1 MQPKRLLYLSHR
13 WLGVLLCLFFA
24 PWFISGVVMM
34 YVGHPKLTAPERL
47 AHLPAL
53 TAPASLLSPQ
63 QALQAAGLG
72 ERVADLRLAVA
83 SAGQA
88 VYLVTPAPTAAG
100 AEQPKGKKGRRKADT
115 VVVDAHSGQV
125 LNAFDQ
131 GAAMVSATAFMGGR
145 TGLVYAGTV
154 TEDAHTHSKALDP
167 HRPLHLVHTG
177 DADGT
182 WLYVSSRTGEV
193 VRDAPAV
200 ERNWNYLGSWM
211 HWLYPFRGNVFDP
224 YWSDIVIWLSVAGTV
239 VVLLGLVNGLL
250 RWRFDGHYKSGSRSP
265 YQSRMMRWHH
275 VYGLLFCAISL
286 TWVFS
291 GLMSMNPWGVLN
303 GGAPPGK
310 TEAMQ
315 GGPLK
320 VNGDFMAPTE
330 ILQRNGNASVREL
343 QWLRLLRKDLVMV
356 NGPHGMQQLLDARN
370 GQPYV
375 PTQDEIVTAAA
386 RLRSEPITE
395 VALQRE
401 ADFYYYSREPH
412 TMSGGEKPLPVL
424 RLAYADE
431 HHTVAYVDPRTGSLV
446 QQVDD
451 ARRVRRWLFSLLHSW
466 DWLPL
471 LNHRPLWDVVM
482 VGLSVGG
489 TVISLTSLVI
499 GWRRLRTK
507 ARQWRAARRTPA
519 MG

>member
-13 WLGVLLCLFFA
+13 WLGVVLCLFFA

-53 TAPASLLSPQ
+53 PASAGLLSPQ

-72 ERVADLRLAVA
+72 ERMTELRLAVA
-83 SAGQA
+83 SAGRA
-88 VYLVTPAPTAAG
+88 VYLVTPAPAA
-100 AEQPKGKKGRRKADT
+100 ASADPPKGKKGRRRADT
-115 VVVDAHSGQV
+115 VVVDARSGQV

-131 GAAMVSATAFMGGR
+131 KAAMVSAAAFMGIEQ
-145 TGLVYAGTV
+145 GLAYAGTV

-167 HRPLHLVHTG
+167 HRPLHLVQAG

-200 ERNWNYLGSWM
+200 ERNWNYVGSWM
-211 HWLYPFRGNVFDP
+211 HWLYPFRGNAFDP

-239 VVLLGLVNGLL
+239 VVLLGLVNGVL
-250 RWRFDGHYKSGSRSP
+250 RWRFSGHYKSGSRSP

-275 VYGLLFCAISL
+275 VYGLLFCVVAL

-303 GGAPPGK
+303 GNAPPAK

-315 GGPLK
+315 GGPLT
-320 VNGDFMAPTE
+320 VNDDFMAPAD
-330 ILQRNGNASVREL
+330 ILQRASAADVREL
-343 QWLRLLRKDLVMV
+343 QWLRLLRRDLVMV
-356 NGPHGMQQLLDARN
+356 NGPQGLQQLLDARS
-370 GQPYV
+370 GQPYT
-375 PTQDEIVTAAA
+375 PTQDEIVSAAA
-386 RLRSEPITE
+386 RLRTATITE
-395 VALQRE
+395 VTLQRE
-401 ADFYYYSREPH
+401 ADFHYYSREPH

-424 RLAYADE
+424 RLSYDDE
-431 HHTVAYVDPRTGSLV
+431 HHSVAYVDPRTGALV

-451 ARRVRRWLFSLLHSW
+451 ARRVRRWLFALLHSW

-471 LNHRPLWDVVM
+471 LSNRPLWDVVM

-489 TVISLTSLVI
+489 TIVSLTSLVI

-507 ARQWRAARRTPA
+507 ARQWLAARRVPT